1 MLVSINMQKQAP
13 HPFALFN
20 LGFRPFFLGG
30 AVFALISIFAW
41 LGFINH
47 WFVDQQ
53 VMTSTVVSLSQW
65 HAHEMLYGYTMA
77 IIAGFLLTAV
87 KNWTGI
93 QTCRGWSLVILFTC
107 WLVARLLNLVPS
119 NWMQASAVF
128 DMLFNF
134 GLIAAVL
141 SPIVRAKLWAQL
153 AVVVKV
159 LLLTMGN
166 LLFYLQVFEVVA
178 QGALFSQILALVLIL
193 SLIMMIG
200 RRVVP
205 FFIERGVGYAVQ
217 LKQNKSVDISI
228 MLLFV
233 GWLISLLFRL
243 SDGAAIICAAIF
255 LLNGYRLLGWHT
267 QGIWQKPLLWS
278 LYVSLWLIN
287 FGFLLCALQSL
298 VNIPPTWLLHFFT
311 IGGIGLITLA
321 MMSRVSL
328 GHTGRNIHQ
337 PPILIQVAFMLI
349 VLSLVFRFFLPLF
362 AAEYYVWWVNVSG
375 AFWIAAFAI
384 FVYAYAAMLIKS
396 RADGMDG

>member
-53 VMTSTVVSLSQW
+53 VMTPTVVSLSQW

-77 IIAGFLLTAV
+77 IIAGFLLTAA

-93 QTCRGWSLVILFTC
+93 QTCRGWSLAILFSC
-107 WLVARLLNLVPS
+107 WLVARVLNLIPS
-119 NWMQASAVF
+119 AWMQAAAVF
-128 DMLFNF
+128 DALFNL

-153 AVVVKV
+153 AVVFKV
-159 LLLTMGN
+159 LLLSIGN
-166 LLFYLQVFEVVA
+166 LLFYLQVFGLVA
-178 QGALFSQILALVLIL
+178 QGALFSQTLALVLVL

-217 LKQNKSVDISI
+217 LKQNKWIDISI

-233 GWLISLLFRL
+233 AWLISLLFWL
-243 SDGAAIICAAIF
+243 SNVASVICGVIF

-267 QGIWQKPLLWS
+267 KGIWRKPLLWS

-287 FGFLLCALQSL
+287 LGFLLSALQSL
-298 VNIPPTWLLHFFT
+298 VNIPHTWLLHFFT
-311 IGGIGLITLA
+311 IGGVGLITLA

-328 GHTGRNIHQ
+328 GHTGRNIHE
-337 PPILIQVAFMLI
+337 PPTLIQAAFMLI
-349 VLSLVFRFFLPLF
+349 VLSLVFRFFLPVF
-362 AAEYYVWWVNVSG
+362 ATQHYVWWVNVSG
-375 AFWIAAFAI
+375 AFWIAAFAL
-384 FVYAYAAMLIKS
+384 FVYAYAAMLIKP
-396 RADGMDG
+396 RVDGMDG